1 MVFLL
6 LTEFNQEHYYF
17 SKWRKKG
24 VVFFYYIFFVFNM
37 CMFVVCIFAD
47 SCSRKKVIA
56 VYSRERESVMF

>member
-1 MVFLL
+1 MVFSFY

-24 VVFFYYIFFVFNM
+24 VVFFFMFNM
-37 CMFVVCIFAD
+37 CMFVFVFFAD

-56 VYSRERESVMF
+56 VLYSREREECDIF